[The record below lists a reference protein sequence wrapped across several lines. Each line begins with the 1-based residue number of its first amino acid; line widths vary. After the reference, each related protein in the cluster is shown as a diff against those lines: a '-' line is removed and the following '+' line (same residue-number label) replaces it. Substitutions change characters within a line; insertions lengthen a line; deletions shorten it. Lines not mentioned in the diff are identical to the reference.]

1 MKTSTRTDPWTAQ
14 GVADAA
20 LSTLTSSRET
30 PVPDRTLGETE
41 IRCGRCQSFVLA
53 LVDFMGSVTL
63 RIYCKRCGHK
73 WGQVVR
79 RPQKADA

>member
-1 MKTSTRTDPWTAQ
+1 MKTSTRTDPWTAP

-20 LSTLTSSRET
+20 LPTATSSRE
-30 PVPDRTLGETE
+30 VPLPDALDETE

-53 LVDFMGSVTL
+53 LVDFIGSVTL

-79 RPQKADA
+79 RPQKANA